1 MLGIGW
7 RGEGGGGVSGSDLGH
22 GGIARLTWLV
32 GRVELKYT
40 HNNNNVTV
48 IECLR

>member
-1 MLGIGW
+1 M
-7 RGEGGGGVSGSDLGH
+7 GGGGGGGEGVPGSDLGH

-40 HNNNNVTV
+40 QNNTNVTV